1 MKVTLFSTQC
11 PKCKILERRLKEMNI
26 QFELLEGEEAV
37 NIMLDNGFKSA
48 PVLSANGEMMDF
60 SKAIEWIKTKGES
73 N

>member
-1 MKVTLFSTQC
+1 
-11 PKCKILERRLKEMNI
+11 MNI